1 MYVANININTFS
13 LIAILLLSGCGN
25 KNIETAK
32 RSIEERLLD
41 PSSVQY
47 RNVKAY
53 SENVVCGEV
62 NGKNTMGGYV
72 GYKPFIY
79 KQNDINLDVSSTE
92 IDAWCRNKS

>member
-1 MYVANININTFS
+1 MNIANININTTA
-13 LIAILLLSGCGN
+13 LIMAILVSGCGN
-25 KNIETAK
+25 KNIEAAK
-32 RSIEERLLD
+32 KSIEERLLD

-79 KQNDINLDVSSTE
+79 KQDDINLDVSLTE
-92 IDAWCRNKS
+92 IDAWCKNKS